1 MMKDMKKN
9 GKRNFVKHF
18 VCVIKTITSL
28 MQKNEYNELSVNEKQ
43 MSQPWGY
50 ERGHPWGC
58 KKEEEEMDEAIV
70 VIDCVKGRETGYGH
84 GGRGWRHGRGA
95 CSGGRR

>member
-1 MMKDMKKN
+1 
-9 GKRNFVKHF
+9 
-18 VCVIKTITSL
+18 
-28 MQKNEYNELSVNEKQ
+28 

-58 KKEEEEMDEAIV
+58 EKEEEEMDEAIL

-95 CSGGRR
+95 CSGEATIEVKKKLGLDFRANENEFLDLLV